1 MVVTRVLDAY
11 VLIKILR
18 TVVHCDTTVIA
29 IFVTNEC
36 LPWPFPTHEISV
48 YQIGTS
54 ACNSLFSRT
63 EAWHDRVEKCANI
76 VMECN
81 QKM

>member
-48 YQIGTS
+48 LVPDRYI
-54 ACNSLFSRT
+54 SLKFTFFSNRSL
-63 EAWHDRVEKCANI
+63 A
-76 VMECN
+76 
-81 QKM
+81 